1 MEYRRLGNT
10 GFRVSL
16 LGLGGNTFGQHDSWK
31 HYNDEAASLA
41 IIDCAI
47 NLGVNH
53 IDTADIYS
61 MGVSETYVGKAITGK
76 RDKFF
81 VASKVGMPTADEPN
95 CDGLSRGH
103 IMDSVEDTL
112 RRLNTDYIDLYYA
125 HQPDPLTP
133 LEETLRAYDD
143 LVQQGKVRYLG
154 CSNFAGWQIAAAQS
168 VAGFRGY
175 APYQVSQSP
184 YNLFERNIESEIIPS
199 CLNFGMKIVA
209 YAPLAQGVLTGKYK
223 RGKGVLEN
231 TRAYQNPSLNLGAYM
246 SEEKLAMVETLG
258 NWAADHG
265 KTVGAL
271 AIAWVVAQPSVCCVL
286 TGVTSTEQLEVNAQ
300 ATEWRLTNDQL
311 HEINEII
318 IDGRLGT

>member
-31 HYNDEAASLA
+31 HYNDEAASLT
-41 IIDCAI
+41 IIDCAL

-61 MGVSETYVGKAITGK
+61 MGVSETYVGKAIKGR

-81 VASKVGMPTADEPN
+81 VASKVGMSTADEPN

-103 IMDSVEDTL
+103 IMAGVEDTL

-184 YNLFERNIESEIIPS
+184 YNLFERDIESETIPS

-209 YAPLAQGVLTGKYK
+209 YAPLAQGVLTGKYQ
-223 RGKGVLEN
+223 RGKGVREN
-231 TRAYQNPSLNLGAYM
+231 TRAYQNPSLNLGGYM
-246 SEEKLAMVETLG
+246 SDEKLEMVEKLG
-258 NWAADHG
+258 NWSADHG
-265 KTVGAL
+265 KTVGEL
-271 AIAWVVAQPSVCCVL
+271 AIAWVAAQPSVCCVL
-286 TGVTSTEQLEVNAQ
+286 TGVTSTAQLESNAQ
-300 ATEWRLTNDQL
+300 ATEWTLTSSQL
-311 HEINEII
+311 QEINEIT
-318 IDGRLGT
+318 IDGRVGT

>member
-16 LGLGGNTFGQHDSWK
+16 LGLGGNTFGQHMGWK
-31 HYNDEAASLA
+31 HFNDESASLT
-41 IIDCAI
+41 IMDCAL

-61 MGVSETYVGKAITGK
+61 MGASESYVGKAIKGR

-81 VASKVGMPTADEPN
+81 VASKVGMSTADEPN

-103 IMDSVEDTL
+103 IITSLEATL
-112 RRLNTDYIDLYYA
+112 RRLNTDYVDLYYA

-143 LVQQGKVRYLG
+143 LVQQGKIRYLG

-184 YNLFERNIESEIIPS
+184 YNFLERDIESEIIPS

-209 YAPLAQGVLTGKYK
+209 YAPLAQGVLTGKY
-223 RGKGVLEN
+223 RLGKPVEKN
-231 TRAYQNPSLNLGAYM
+231 TRAYQNPSLKLDRIM
-246 SEEKLAMVETLG
+246 SDANFERIERLG
-258 NWAADHG
+258 NWSADHG
-265 KTVGAL
+265 KTVGEL
-271 AIAWVVAQPSVCCVL
+271 AIAWVAARPSVCSVL
-286 TGVTSTEQLEVNAQ
+286 TGVTSTAQLESNAK
-300 ATEWRLTNDQL
+300 ALEWKITSAQL
-311 HEINEII
+311 QEINEILM
-318 IDGRLGT
+318 DGRVGT